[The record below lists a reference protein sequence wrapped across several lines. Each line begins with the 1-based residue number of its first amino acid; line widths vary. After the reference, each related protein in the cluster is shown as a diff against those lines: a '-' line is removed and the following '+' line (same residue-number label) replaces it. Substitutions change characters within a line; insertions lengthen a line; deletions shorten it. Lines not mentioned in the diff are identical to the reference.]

1 MVDTLIENAEI
12 TLGIDRPGFPEAI
25 GETSVILPCCTS
37 ETL

>member
-12 TLGIDRPGFPEAI
+12 ILRIDQPGLPEAM